1 MIYHIPAEKS
11 NLKNTTRKK
20 SKKFGITDIARILNT
35 ANGNHQVE
43 YAIIPDLLS
52 NAIIIRCSGVKFL
65 IILHIQNLSI
75 VRLAEE
81 KLLGFRRGIEMLIR
95 SQNEETL
102 LNMDRVTTVELGANG
117 LKIVA
122 NTDDTVYALGD
133 YSTKDK
139 ALNVL
144 DMIKKSCA
152 YEKTI
157 QYTAMAMKK
166 DLDEMDSFSILQ
178 VRDSLMEDAVFQMPQ
193 DSDVRTRKELLL
205 EKLEQRV
212 RTMITTRTLDSKVV
226 SEKFLYFGDVKSI
239 VEEVMSNE

>member
-1 MIYHIPAEKS
+1 
-11 NLKNTTRKK
+11 
-20 SKKFGITDIARILNT
+20 
-35 ANGNHQVE
+35 
-43 YAIIPDLLS
+43 
-52 NAIIIRCSGVKFL
+52 
-65 IILHIQNLSI
+65 
-75 VRLAEE
+75 
-81 KLLGFRRGIEMLIR
+81 MLIR
-95 SQNEETL
+95 SQNKETL
-102 LNMDRVTTVELGANG
+102 LNMDRVTTVELGVNS

-122 NTDDTVYALGD
+122 DTDDATYALGD

-139 ALNVL
+139 ALSVL

-212 RTMITTRTLDSKVV
+212 RTMITTRTIDSKVV
-226 SEKFLYFGDVKSI
+226 SEKFLYWSDVKSI